1 MKKISSVAINCSI
14 RYYISSIITFFI
26 YFSVTVIATGAFTNV
41 TGYTAYSAENNEVLY
56 HYYYEQGEDTQKA
69 QFEAQGIEVSTVAL
83 RSTLEGTAKMVTD
96 VIAQIAGGL
105 ITLGFVHNS
114 LWNLGAG
121 DNNLVNFG
129 HMVYD
134 RFRGAK
140 IGLLAS
146 LPGFVVWLVT
156 VIAKLGLLGGK
167 WFVLFRAFNY
177 QTFLPFNA
185 IFGQSTVSTD
195 LLSWGQIFGGLII
208 IFILPIISEIFYILG
223 YKKFT
228 FNNLIY
234 KKER

>member
-1 MKKISSVAINCSI
+1 MKKDSKVAISCSI

-26 YFSVTVIATGAFTNV
+26 YFSITVIATGAFTSV
-41 TGYTAYSAENNEVLY
+41 TGYTAYSAETNEVLY

-83 RSTLEGTAKMVTD
+83 RSTLDGTAKTVTD

-129 HMVYD
+129 HRTYD
-134 RFRGAK
+134 RLRGAK
-140 IGLLAS
+140 IGLIAAV
-146 LPGFVVWLVT
+146 PGFVAWLIT
-156 VIAKLGLLGGK
+156 VVAKLGLIGGK
-167 WFVLFRAFNY
+167 WFVLFRFLNY
-177 QTFLPFNA
+177 QAFLPFNA
-185 IFGQSTVSTD
+185 IFGQSTASTD
-195 LLSWGQIFGGLII
+195 MLSWGQIFGGLII
-208 IFILPIISEIFYILG
+208 VLILPIISAIFYILG
-223 YKKFT
+223 YKKFS
-228 FNNLIY
+228 FNKFVY